1 MVVHQCCSEMDGAPY
16 QRVLW
21 AALVI
26 NALMFFVEL
35 AGGLHADSQALLADA
50 IDFLGDSGNYALSL
64 MVLSKGLHWR
74 ARTAQ
79 VKGACMLGFGFF
91 VIGKTLWSFA
101 SGSAPQPLVM
111 GLIGTLALLANVSV
125 ALMLY
130 TYRNGDANRRS
141 VWLCTRNDAIGNLA
155 VLLAAFGV
163 AGSRSAWPD
172 LIVATIMATL
182 AISGGWSVLRQVRR
196 ELAQT

>member
-1 MVVHQCCSEMDGAPY
+1 MHTHKPLEIDSASY

-26 NALMFFVEL
+26 NALMCVVEIVL
-35 AGGLHADSQALLADA
+35 GLRAHSQALLADS
-50 IDFLGDSGNYALSL
+50 IDFLSDATNYALTL
-64 MVLSKGLHWR
+64 MVFSRGMRWR
-74 ARTAQ
+74 AHAAQ
-79 VKGACMLGFGFF
+79 IKGGCMLGFGFLLI
-91 VIGKTLWSFA
+91 VKTLWSFA
-101 SGSAPQPLVM
+101 SGSAPQPLTM
-111 GLIGTLALLANVSV
+111 GLVGALAFLANVSV

-155 VLLAAFGV
+155 VMLPALGV
-163 AGSRSAWPD
+163 AASHSAWPD
-172 LIVATIMATL
+172 WVVASIMATL
-182 AISGGWSVLRQVRR
+182 AISGGWSVLGQARR